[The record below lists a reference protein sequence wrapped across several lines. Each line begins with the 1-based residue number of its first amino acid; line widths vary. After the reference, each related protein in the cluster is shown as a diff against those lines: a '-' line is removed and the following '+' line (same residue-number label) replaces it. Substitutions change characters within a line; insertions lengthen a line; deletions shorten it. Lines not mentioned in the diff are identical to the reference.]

1 LRQALLP
8 ADAFSLTVSQSEF
21 FNHTPKENSVPR
33 FAKLMLTLLAPFTA
47 VAAPLTYNIDSFH
60 SFPNFT
66 IGHLGMTTIH
76 GRFDRMTGK
85 VVLDAAAKTGS
96 LEVKIQSATVST
108 GDAKRNDGARSR
120 DEHLRSADF
129 FNSAEFPEV
138 TYKST
143 KFNFAGDKLE
153 SVEGTLTLLGV
164 TKPVK
169 LSVTAFNCGPHPFS
183 KKPMCGAYAEGQI
196 KRTDF
201 GMKFGVP
208 AISDDVKLAISLE
221 AYPE

>member
-1 LRQALLP
+1 MSRLLC
-8 ADAFSLTVSQSEF
+8 
-21 FNHTPKENSVPR
+21 
-33 FAKLMLTLLAPFTA
+33 TLLACVAP
-47 VAAPLTYNIDSFH
+47 VAALAAPQTYVIDSLH

-66 IGHLGMTTIH
+66 INHLGMTTIH

-85 VVLDAAAKTGS
+85 VVFDPAARTGS
-96 LEVKIQSATVST
+96 LEARIATATINT
-108 GDAKRNDGARSR
+108 GDAKRSDGTRSR

-129 FNSAEFPEV
+129 FNSAEFPEMV
-138 TYKST
+138 FKST
-143 KFNFAGDKLE
+143 RMNFNGDKLE
-153 SVEGTLTLLGV
+153 SIDGTLTLLGL

-169 LSVTAFNCGPHPFS
+169 LQVTSFNCGPHPFS
-183 KKPMCGAYAEGQI
+183 KKQMCGAYAEGTI

-208 AISDDVKLAISLE
+208 AISDEVKLAIGVE

>member
-1 LRQALLP
+1 MSRLL
-8 ADAFSLTVSQSEF
+8 
-21 FNHTPKENSVPR
+21 SV
-33 FAKLMLTLLAPFTA
+33 LLAATMPFA
-47 VAAPLTYNIDSFH
+47 ALAAPQVYTLDAQH

-66 IGHLGMTTIH
+66 INHLGMTNLH

-85 VVLDAAAKTGS
+85 IVFDPAAKTGS
-96 LEVKIQSATVST
+96 LEVKIATASVST
-108 GDAKRNDGARSR
+108 GDAKRPDGTRSR
-120 DEHLRSADF
+120 DDHLRAADF
-129 FNSAEFPEV
+129 FNSAEFPEMI
-138 TYKST
+138 YKST
-143 KFNFAGDKLE
+143 KFNFNGDAVE

-169 LSVTAFNCGPHPFS
+169 LNVTSFKCGPHPFT
-183 KKPMCGAYAEGQI
+183 KKPMCGAYVEGSV

-208 AISDDVKLAISLE
+208 AISDEVKLAIGVE